1 MCALKEAVHALCP
14 VFLLDVDQGLEF
26 AQVMGVAGAVAHA
39 LEGEVGGVIVM
50 DEDAF
55 EVLFDIAASRADA
68 QDGQEWGAQHVEP
81 AGTGGDPQAG
91 FVEVL
96 DRDRCADHV
105 CDMGEEGL
113 EAPGGSPAHGGD
125 RGCGDGHCE
134 EVAHEFGQALLGN
147 ELGVQQVAHPGGD
160 AWPVL
165 DRGGH
170 AVREDGSCHG
180 GAGAAEAAMG
190 AVFGDLQGA
199 WLGHIEDLSTDGRAV
214 TVGVRQRCAAAR
226 TGGGVM
232 IHNMV
237 RALGPRQRRSLVAR
251 LAAAWPAGLAALA
264 SGAPLGSALLAQ
276 AVAGG
281 RLAAGGA
288 VKRRAPLEL
297 GDAVPQ
303 GRVLPLERG
312 ILPDERRGQAQQPL
326 APFPEGLDDCGCEG

>member
-1 MCALKEAVHALCP
+1 MTRP
-14 VFLLDVDQGLEF
+14 
-26 AQVMGVAGAVAHA
+26 
-39 LEGEVGGVIVM
+39 
-50 DEDAF
+50 
-55 EVLFDIAASRADA
+55 SRACKIL
-68 QDGQEWGAQHVEP
+68 
-81 AGTGGDPQAG
+81 GGDPQAG

-134 EVAHEFGQALLGN
+134 EAAHEFGQALLGN

-170 AVREDGSCHG
+170 GVREDGSCHG

-251 LAAAWPAGLAALA
+251 LAAAWRGGLAALA

-281 RLAAGGA
+281 RLCCWWCCQAPRSARARRCGPAGSRSPARARHSPG
-288 VKRRAPLEL
+288 RAPWP
-297 GDAVPQ
+297 GATAPGPIP
-303 GRVLPLERG
+303 GRP
-312 ILPDERRGQAQQPL
+312 
-326 APFPEGLDDCGCEG
+326 